1 MAEAAVGKRIKITKI
16 QQQQMLA
23 ILGASLVFGVS
34 LVFAIY
40 FVKYINF
47 NSRVIAAKD
56 ESINNYYTAITN
68 VGICKKTNENGT
80 YSDKDLEDCDPSK
93 IDINELSGTLR
104 YNILIGM
111 TENDN
116 LESIARD
123 SQQKCFGP
131 NKRKIDYTAE
141 YRDAKTE
148 EQRQQALYMIK
159 LCSSLRVIPDA
170 LPSRQNDEALMSSI
184 NQIFKEANQQP
195 ESLSPNKS
203 TEVSPIA
210 SLNVIPVSLKV
221 ESTASETTALL
232 QAFEKSIRPF
242 SFQSATISWGVSD
255 EGVPGLNLTASAYAF
270 YTDEVTMS
278 ESTETL
284 YATNEAKSATNG
296 TSVGGSSDEEGE

>member
-34 LVFAIY
+34 LVFSIY
-40 FVKYINF
+40 FIKFINF
-47 NSRVIAAKD
+47 NTRVIAAKD
-56 ESINNYYTAITN
+56 ESISNYYTAIQN
-68 VGICKKTNENGT
+68 VGICKKTKSGT
-80 YSDKDLEDCDPSK
+80 YSDKDLEDCKPNE
-93 IDINELSGTLR
+93 IDVNDLDGTLR

-111 TENDN
+111 TENNN
-116 LESIARD
+116 LESIARS

-131 NKRKIDYTAE
+131 NNRKIDYTE
-141 YRDAKTE
+141 QYRKASTDE
-148 EQRQQALYMIK
+148 ERQSALYMIK
-159 LCSSLRVIPDA
+159 LCSALRVIPDA

-184 NQIFKEANQQP
+184 NQIFIEAGQTP

-203 TEVSPIA
+203 TEVSPIS

-221 ESTASETTALL
+221 EGDAYATTSLL
-232 QAFEKSIRPF
+232 QAFEKSIRAF
-242 SFQSATISWGVSD
+242 SFQSATISWGASD
-255 EGVPGLNLTASAYAF
+255 EGVPSLNLTASAYAF

-284 YATNEAKSATNG
+284 YATNEAKTATNG
-296 TSVGGSSDEEGE
+296 ASVGGSSDAEEE